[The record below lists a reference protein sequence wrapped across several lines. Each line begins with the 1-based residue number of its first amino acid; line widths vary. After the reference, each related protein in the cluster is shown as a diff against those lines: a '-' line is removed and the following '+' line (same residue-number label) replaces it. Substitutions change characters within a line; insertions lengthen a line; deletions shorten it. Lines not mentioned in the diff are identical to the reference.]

1 MFLDTSVIIE
11 LFQSDSGS
19 PRFVNIY
26 EHVKGEPLFMSVIQ
40 VAELSD
46 WCLKNNIRPEDMLG
60 QLKRIVGTIPLN
72 ERLCLEGSRI
82 KSQMRAKGSKSF
94 SLMDGLILASAR
106 SVNQKLLTLDRDFA
120 KADGVVVLKEK

>member
-1 MFLDTSVIIE
+1 MFLDTSIIIE

-40 VAELSD
+40 VGEISD
-46 WCLKNNIRPEDMLG
+46 WCLKNSIRPEDMMG
-60 QLKRIVGTIPLN
+60 QLKKILGTIPLN
-72 ERLCLEGSRI
+72 EKLCLEGSRI
-82 KSQMRAKGSKSF
+82 KSEMRARGLKSF

-120 KADGVVVLKEK
+120 KADGVVVLK